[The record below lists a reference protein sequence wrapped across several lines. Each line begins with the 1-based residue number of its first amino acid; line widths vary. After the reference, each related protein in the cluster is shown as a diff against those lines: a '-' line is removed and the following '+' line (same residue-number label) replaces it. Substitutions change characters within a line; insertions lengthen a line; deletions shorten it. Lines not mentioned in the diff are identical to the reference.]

1 MSAFL
6 EDLWHSYQ
14 MEKVSRNTPEEQ
26 GVLRQIVMAEDVLL
40 GELTIEQKVLL
51 DDFLSLQ
58 GQLQSLYEK
67 KAFLHGIRFT
77 MRFLTEALSPT
88 DPL

>member
-40 GELTIEQKVLL
+40 GELTTEQKVLL

-67 KAFLHGIRFT
+67 KAFLHGK
-77 MRFLTEALSPT
+77 EAPSL
-88 DPL
+88 